1 MEGAPGTRTS
11 QPAHVRLKGGE
22 LFALAG
28 IYAGR
33 RDGLDTYAIVTTEP
47 NELVAPIHDRMPV
60 ILAPDDEALW
70 FDSAV
75 TDPLV
80 VLGCLRPYPTHEM
93 EAYPVGPL
101 VSSAWNEGAELIE
114 PASISQPRLWSR

>member
-1 MEGAPGTRTS
+1 MPSRPGDGS
-11 QPAHVRLKGGE
+11 SGRLDAVDSGG
-22 LFALAG
+22 
-28 IYAGR
+28 
-33 RDGLDTYAIVTTEP
+33 T
-47 NELVAPIHDRMPV
+47 PV

-101 VSSAWNEGAELIE
+101 VSSARNEGREPIE
-114 PASISQPRLWSR
+114 PLGVSQPRLWSL